1 MEQKANAHRRELQL
15 QIGDLVLVRLQP
27 HRQISV
33 AKRASQKLAKRY
45 YGPFRVSE
53 RIGAV
58 AYKLQLPEG
67 CKVHPVF
74 HISALKPYV
83 GNSAVYVA
91 SLPPDTIDNKPVS
104 TPIAILADRFIL
116 KQGKKHYQI
125 LVQWSGCAPENSTWE
140 DFAEFCRLYP
150 EFNLEDKVHSQGEG
164 SDTSW
169 PIKVRELEDGPV
181 VEMQEVEQTL
191 QRPAR
196 VRKTP

>member
-1 MEQKANAHRRELQL
+1 MPIDENSSYR
-15 QIGDLVLVRLQP
+15 LVILFWSAFNLIDKFQWL
-27 HRQISV
+27 SE
-33 AKRASQKLAKRY
+33 LAKRY

-53 RIGAV
+53 QIGAV

-83 GNSAVYVA
+83 GSSTVYVA

-164 SDTSW
+164 SDRSW

-196 VRKTP
+196 VRKTPEYLKDYIT